1 MKALTVRQPW
11 AWAIAKGYKTIENRS
26 RATSHRGPLAIHA
39 GRRWDEPKE
48 LWLRNAVSIA
58 RNLGFPLPNYLA
70 DDMPYAD
77 TGLIIAVVDVVD
89 VCTASRGGPV
99 LKCDCGPWA
108 NAGETHW
115 KLADAYLLPDPV
127 SAKGRL
133 GLWDADVP
141 ARPVVPAGQEGGA

>member
-1 MKALTVRQPW
+1 MKTLSVRQPW

-39 GRRWDEPKE
+39 SQRWDEPKQ
-48 LWLRNAVSIA
+48 LWLANAVSIA
-58 RNLGFPLPNYLA
+58 RNQGHALPERLG

-77 TGLIIAVVDVVD
+77 TGLVIAVVDVVD
-89 VCTASRGGPV
+89 VCTASRDEPRV
-99 LKCDCGPWA
+99 VCDCGPWA

-115 KLADAYLLPDPV
+115 QLANARLLSEPF

-133 GLWDADVP
+133 GLWDCDIP
-141 ARPVVPAGQEGGA
+141 APVSQEGGKP

>member
-1 MKALTVRQPW
+1 MKVLTVRQPW

-39 GRRWDEPKE
+39 GLRWDEPKE

-58 RNLGFPLPNYLA
+58 RNLGFQLPKYLA
-70 DDMPYAD
+70 DDMPHAG
-77 TGLIIAVVDVVD
+77 TGLIIAVVDVID

-99 LKCDCGPWA
+99 VECDCGPWA

-115 KLADAYLLPDPV
+115 KLNNARLLPDPV
-127 SAKGRL
+127 PAKGRL
-133 GLWDADVP
+133 GLWDA
-141 ARPVVPAGQEGGA
+141 AVVPAGHEGGASC